1 MIHFVYLTIFAF
13 VVSVAFAVFSEG
25 TEKQKFII
33 GLKYFGQFIGISL
46 LMAWIFYFL
55 PW

>member
-1 MIHFVYLTIFAF
+1 MIHFLYLIGFALF
-13 VVSVAFAVFSEG
+13 VSTAFAVFSKG
-25 TEKQKFII
+25 TNKEKFID

>member
-1 MIHFVYLTIFAF
+1 MIHFLYLIGFALF
-13 VVSVAFAVFSEG
+13 VSAAFAVFNEG
-25 TEKQKFII
+25 TEREKLIY
-33 GLKYFGQFIGISL
+33 GLKIFAQFIGISL